1 MSNTENMQAIIDLA
15 KHQVEAWYNP
25 GTTRAW
31 TCTVAGNNV
40 SPFSNI
46 PEERTELY
54 ILTGGEAKGFVVAFH
69 GLGKVIAHDM
79 FVTRSKEFSIQDVK
93 SLSQTRPIT
102 AQSF

>member
-1 MSNTENMQAIIDLA
+1 MTHEEQMKVLIDLA

-25 GTTRAW
+25 GTTREW
-31 TCTVAGNNV
+31 TCTIAGNNV

-69 GLGKVIAHDM
+69 GLGKAIAHDM
-79 FVTRSKEFSIQDVK
+79 FVTRSKEFSIRDLHTMRQ
-93 SLSQTRPIT
+93 SCPII
-102 AQSF
+102 A

>member
-1 MSNTENMQAIIDLA
+1 MTHEEQMQVLIDLA

-25 GTTRAW
+25 GTTRQW

-40 SPFSNI
+40 SPFSDR

-79 FVTRSKEFSIQDVK
+79 FVTQSKEFSIQDVK
-93 SLSQTRPIT
+93 SLSQTHPIT